1 MVNTSGKNRPGDP
14 PRSLLLVHGAGSG
27 PWIFKGW
34 ESAFPGITVSAID
47 LQENLDVETA
57 SMTSYAAV
65 VTTAAQRLNPPVA
78 LCGWSMGGLTVL
90 HVAPVVKPHSVI
102 LLEPSPPA
110 EVQGFYPETPLTLG
124 AFDPEEVYGPFA
136 PGGRSRPESLLARSE
151 RKRGISVPALPCPS
165 LVVYGDT
172 LPPER
177 GPRVAAFYGSEEAH
191 FPGLSHWDLVLEPR
205 VRIAIARYLGGAG

>member
-1 MVNTSGKNRPGDP
+1 MNTTRKNRPEDT

-27 PWIFKGW
+27 PWIFEEWG
-34 ESAFPGITVSAID
+34 SAFPGIAVSAVD
-47 LQENLDVETA
+47 LQEGLDVAKA
-57 SMTSYAAV
+57 SMTTYAAL

-110 EVQGFYPETPLTLG
+110 EVQGFYPETPLTFG
-124 AFDPEEVYGPFA
+124 TFDPEEVYGPAA
-136 PGGRSRPESLLARSE
+136 PGERCRPESLLARSE

-177 GPRVAAFYGSEEAH
+177 GPRVAAFYGSEEAY
-191 FPGLSHWDLVLEPR
+191 FPGLNHWDMVAEPG
-205 VRIAIARYLGGAG
+205 VRLAIARFLRMAG

>member
-1 MVNTSGKNRPGDP
+1 MNKSGKNRPEGA

-27 PWIFKGW
+27 PWIFDGW
-34 ESAFPGITVSAID
+34 AAAFPDIAVSAID
-47 LQENLDVETA
+47 LQEDLDVETA
-57 SMTSYAAV
+57 SMTAYAAV
-65 VTTAAQRLNPPVA
+65 ATTAAQRLDPPVA

-110 EVQGFYPETPLTLG
+110 EVQGLHPETLLTLG
-124 AFDPEEVYGPFA
+124 AFDPEEVYGPA
-136 PGGRSRPESLLARSE
+136 PPGERCRPESSLALSE
-151 RKRGISVPALPCPS
+151 RKRGISVPTLSCPS

-177 GPRVAAFYGSEEAH
+177 GPRVAAFYGSEEAY
-191 FPGLSHWDLVLEPR
+191 FPGLNHWDLVMDLR
-205 VRIAIARYLGGAG
+205 VRVAIARFLGTEG